1 MYQRGREGVNLGGK
15 VCYKTV
21 FKVFLGKIK
30 IFFPTIDT
38 LLKGQYHWA
47 NGNKFVGEF
56 RAGLPGGEGVF
67 ETKSGDIFVGSFSNG
82 LPNGQ
87 GTTLSSLLVQPSQG
101 IIVSRRVCVWRG
113 EEEI

>member
-1 MYQRGREGVNLGGK
+1 M
-15 VCYKTV
+15 
-21 FKVFLGKIK
+21 
-30 IFFPTIDT
+30 
-38 LLKGQYHWA
+38 LKGQYHWA

-87 GTTLSSLLVQPSQG
+87 GTTLSSLLVQPSEGNKQESLCMARG
-101 IIVSRRVCVWRG
+101 RRNLRNMSDSSETACSTAG
-113 EEEI
+113 ENTISMMEASMSYNIM